1 MVEQTKAYQN
11 DLERERSR
19 AVQLEEAVRSYKK
32 QLAEAR
38 DSSHGLEEEIHEKD
52 TQYCEAIRNERNQRK
67 SVEAELE
74 SFRLSM
80 EDALRRR
87 NEIEKENVALKDKV
101 QRQEK
106 YIGRLQDRDKQNR
119 RQSKAPRPSYMA
131 GIEKEPPRIG
141 SKISSGLKQQYHPS
155 FGSEEN
161 TRPNLTRR
169 MDEDF
174 AESAHTDEVTSLL
187 R

>member
-87 NEIEKENVALKDKV
+87 NEMEKENVALKDKV

-119 RQSKAPRPSYMA
+119 RQTNAPRPSYMA
-131 GIEKEPPRIG
+131 GVEKELPRLRNQNPAVHSPLRVG
-141 SKISSGLKQQYHPS
+141 SKIGAGLKQHYKQS
-155 FGSEEN
+155 FGAEEN
-161 TRPNLTRR
+161 TRPSN
-169 MDEDF
+169 F
-174 AESAHTDEVTSLL
+174 SLEE
-187 R
+187 